1 MEKEDILCG
10 RLFISGKEGPPGPK
24 GDPFTYDDFTPEQL
38 ENLKGPKGDTGPV
51 GPQGPQGKAFTYD
64 DFTPEQLANLKGP
77 KGDTGPRGEQ
87 GPQGI
92 QGIKGDVG
100 PQGPQGPI
108 GETGPQG
115 EQGPQGPKGEQGEVG
130 PQGPKGDTGP
140 QGLTGEQGPKGDK
153 GDIGPEGPQGIQG
166 LTGPEGPI
174 GPQGI
179 QGPQGEKGDK
189 GDTGSSGV
197 YIGDTEPI
205 GDYNVWI
212 DPTGSETAG
221 LATKAELAN
230 KQDKLTAGDNITIDS
245 NNVISAT
252 GGSGGANADEAT
264 IITNAEGKLETAIG
278 GKWVDGLVDGPVIVD
293 IPVTE
298 QDVSRYITYSVMK
311 QLIAKGDRLRA
322 NINHASYGE
331 QKGCKVTIDTSEES
345 QGIYKLTCSY
355 VTNSNT
361 ETYTGNTNINTT
373 GVWTCIRK
381 SEYGRQEWKNTGN
394 NFYSIEN
401 GKVASPFNVDF
412 IPMGDYFYNYGGKLT
427 PSFLTVKNE
436 NYVFSNKLRFPS
448 GHGNFIFGN
457 NDVQGNNNFVIS
469 GRTSGAY
476 CFLDCNN
483 YSGTNNDCVVFGN
496 LIKSKGDKNYLFGL
510 YHNWWDTTGTAD
522 NAVMFG
528 EGNIVDSN
536 HCFVEGKYCLKDT
549 NKEYSH
555 VVGNGTSNTS
565 RSNAYT
571 LDWQGNGTFSGTVSS
586 SNGADYAEYFEWKDG
601 NPDNEDRVG
610 YIVTLDGDKIVKAN
624 SGNDILGICSGTA
637 MVLGDSAEWNWSKR
651 YLTDDF
657 GRIIYEDRMEH
668 HEAIYNDDGE
678 LIKEAWDEEV
688 HAPKQNPDY
697 DSSKTY
703 IKRADRPEWQIV
715 GMMGK
720 LYVRDD
726 GSCVV
731 NGYADVVNGIAT
743 KATGKTNMRV
753 MERINDSIVRVLLK

>member
-10 RLFISGKEGPPGPK
+10 RIFISGKEGPPGPK

-38 ENLKGPKGDTGPV
+38 EGLKGPKGDTGPV
-51 GPQGPQGKAFTYD
+51 GPQGPQGEPFTYD
-64 DFTPEQLANLKGP
+64 DFTPEQLNKLKGP

-92 QGIKGDVG
+92 QGPKGDVG

-115 EQGPQGPKGEQGEVG
+115 EQGPQGPIGPQGEVG

-153 GDIGPEGPQGIQG
+153 GDTGPQGPQGIQG
-166 LTGPEGPI
+166 LTGPEGSI

-221 LATKAELAN
+221 LVTQAELAN
-230 KQDKLTAGDNITIDS
+230 KQDKLTAGTNITIDS

-252 GGSGGANADEAT
+252 GSSGGGSSYT
-264 IITNAEGKLETAIG
+264 FT
-278 GKWVDGLVDGPVIVD
+278 DGL
-293 IPVTE
+293 
-298 QDVSRYITYSVMK
+298 
-311 QLIAKGDRLRA
+311 
-322 NINHASYGE
+322 
-331 QKGCKVTIDTSEES
+331 
-345 QGIYKLTCSY
+345 
-355 VTNSNT
+355 T
-361 ETYTGNTNINTT
+361 ETDGTVKWDLNDRIKAGEGNFSVKMGKNAISSGNYSLSFGYVDLPSNTT
-373 GVWTCIRK
+373 GGTWGIR
-381 SEYGRQEWKNTGN
+381 SSGLGSLAFGSNSTGN
-394 NFYSIEN
+394 DFAYIKSDGEGSLAFGCIEGSRSSRSISTL
-401 GKVASPFNVDF
+401 GKGAFCHGYVSFNLGYDMYAS
-412 IPMGDYFYNYGGKLT
+412 GYGSHAEG
-427 PSFLTVKNE
+427 
-436 NYVFSNKLRFPS
+436 
-448 GHGNFIFGN
+448 
-457 NDVQGNNNFVIS
+457 
-469 GRTSGAY
+469 
-476 CFLDCNN
+476 
-483 YSGTNNDCVVFGN
+483 SGTRATT
-496 LIKSKGDKNYLFGL
+496 LFS
-510 YHNWWDTTGTAD
+510 H
-522 NAVMFG
+522 
-528 EGNIVDSN
+528 
-536 HCFVEGKYCLKDT
+536 VEGTLNIEDPKGSKQTKGTYA
-549 NKEYSH
+549 H
-555 VVGNGTSNTS
+555 IVGNGTEILN

-571 LDWQGNGTFSGTVSS
+571 LDWQGNGTFAGTVSS
-586 SNGADYAEYFEWKDG
+586 STGADYAEYFEWKDG
-601 NPDNEDRVG
+601 NPNNEDRVG
-610 YIVTLDGDKIVKAN
+610 YIVCLDGDKIVKAN
-624 SGNDILGICSGTA
+624 TGDDILGICSGTA

-657 GRIIYEDRMEH
+657 GRIIYEDYDIEH
-668 HEAIYNDDGE
+668 EEVKDENTGKVIE
-678 LIKEAWDEEV
+678 EAWTEHI

-697 DSSKTY
+697 DTTKAY